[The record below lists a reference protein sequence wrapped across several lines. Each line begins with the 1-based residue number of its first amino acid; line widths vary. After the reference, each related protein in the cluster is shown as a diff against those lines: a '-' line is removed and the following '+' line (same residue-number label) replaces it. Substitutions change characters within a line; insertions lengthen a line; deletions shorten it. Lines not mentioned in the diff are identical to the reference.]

1 MEVRAMNRAF
11 SWRCSA
17 LAAVVLAV
25 AVVASAE
32 ERKWTDKTGKFSVT
46 AELVGVQDGK
56 AVLRKADGKELS
68 VDLERL
74 SAEDQKYIEARP
86 ADSVAE
92 AAPADA
98 LIAKIAESFY
108 SDLRNKERELAKA
121 ALTKKA
127 EALLTGGQSP
137 LAGLPQPQTGQNA
150 IKVGSVTVDGQVAE
164 IPVLVRAGGAVH
176 KTKLHL
182 RLEDDEWQVFAIS
195 ATYPDGEKSINFEA
209 AAAVENVDPL
219 LALMGK
225 PIELQGYTVD
235 GTQTD
240 LSEHKGKVV
249 LVDFWATWCGPC
261 RAEIPNILK
270 NWDTYHN
277 DGFEVIAVS
286 VDEDLDAL
294 KSFVGE
300 EKPPWTVVADNHP
313 RNKKSMAAKFGIRGI
328 PAFILVGKDGK
339 VAAVHCRGER
349 LGKQLA
355 QLIRSPGA
363 RTSSLDGEFVR

>member
-1 MEVRAMNRAF
+1 MNRAI

-46 AELVGVQDGK
+46 AELVGVEDGK
-56 AVLRKADGKELS
+56 AVLRRADGKEIS
-68 VDLERL
+68 VALDRL
-74 SAEDQKYIEARP
+74 SAADQEYIEDRP
-86 ADSVAE
+86 AGLDSTAT
-92 AAPADA
+92 AADEM
-98 LIAKIAESFY
+98 IARIAESFY
-108 SDLRNKERELAKA
+108 ADLRNKERDVARA

-137 LAGLPQPQTGQNA
+137 LAGLPQPQTGKNA
-150 IKVGSVTVDGQVAE
+150 IKVGSVAVDGQVAE

-182 RLEDDEWQVFAIS
+182 RFEDDEWQVFAIS

-235 GTQTD
+235 GTQTE
-240 LSEHKGKVV
+240 LSQYKGKVV

-270 NWDTYHN
+270 NWDNYHN

-294 KSFVGE
+294 KTFVGE

-313 RNKKSMAAKFGIRGI
+313 KNKKSMAAKFGIRGI

-355 QLIRSPGA
+355 QLFRSPGA
-363 RTSSLDGEFVR
+363 RTSSLDGEILR

>member
-1 MEVRAMNRAF
+1 MEVWAMKRAF
-11 SWRCSA
+11 SWRCYA
-17 LAAVVLAV
+17 LVAVVLTV
-25 AVVASAE
+25 TVVASAE
-32 ERKWTDKTGKFSVT
+32 ERKWSDKTGKFSVT
-46 AELVGVQDGK
+46 AELVTVEDGK
-56 AVLRKADGKELS
+56 ALLRRADGKEIS
-68 VDLERL
+68 VDVERL
-74 SAEDQKYIEARP
+74 SAEDQKYIEDRP
-86 ADSVAE
+86 ADTDTK
-92 AAPADA
+92 AAPVDEM
-98 LIAKIAESFY
+98 IAKIAESFY
-108 SDLRNKERELAKA
+108 SDLRNKEREVARA

-137 LAGLPQPQTGQNA
+137 LVGLPQPQAGKNA
-150 IKVGSVTVDGQVAE
+150 IKVGSVAVDGQVAE

-182 RLEDDEWQVFAIS
+182 RLEEDEWQVFAIS

-209 AAAVENVDPL
+209 AGVVANVDPL

-235 GTQTD
+235 GTQTE
-240 LSEHKGKVV
+240 LSQYKGKIV

-270 NWDTYHN
+270 NWEKYHS

-286 VDEDLDAL
+286 VDEDLNAL
-294 KSFVGE
+294 KTFVGE

-313 RNKKSMAAKFGIRGI
+313 KNGKSMAAKFGIRGI
-328 PAFILVGKDGK
+328 PAFILVGKNGK

-355 QLIRSPGA
+355 QLIRDPGA
-363 RTSSLDGEFVR
+363 RTSSLDADIVR

>member
-1 MEVRAMNRAF
+1 MNRAI
-11 SWRCSA
+11 SWRCYA
-17 LAAVVLAV
+17 LVAVVFTLT
-25 AVVASAE
+25 VVASAA
-32 ERKWTDKTGKFSVT
+32 ERKWSDKTGKFSVT
-46 AELVGVQDGK
+46 AELVDVKDGK
-56 AVLRKADGKELS
+56 AVLRRGDGKEVA

-74 SAEDQKYIEARP
+74 SAEDQKYIEDRP
-86 ADSVAE
+86 AGSDSKSAVADE
-92 AAPADA
+92 M
-98 LIAKIAESFY
+98 IAKIAESFY
-108 SDLRNKERELAKA
+108 ADLRNKERELARA

-127 EALLTGGQSP
+127 EALITGGQSP
-137 LAGLPQPQTGQNA
+137 LAGLPQPQTGKNA
-150 IKVGSVTVDGQVAE
+150 IKVGSVTLDGQVAE

-182 RLEDDEWQVFAIS
+182 RFEDDEWQVFAIS

-209 AAAVENVDPL
+209 AAAVDNVDPL

-225 PIELQGYTVD
+225 PIDLQGYTVD
-235 GTQTD
+235 GAQTE
-240 LSEHKGKVV
+240 LSQHKGKVV
-249 LVDFWATWCGPC
+249 LIDFWATWCGPC
-261 RAEIPNILK
+261 RAEIPNILT
-270 NWDTYHN
+270 NWDKYHG

-286 VDEDLDAL
+286 VDEDLSAL
-294 KSFVGE
+294 KTFVGE

-313 RNKKSMAAKFGIRGI
+313 KNKKSMAAKFGIRGI

-363 RTSSLDGEFVR
+363 RTSSRASDILR

>member
-1 MEVRAMNRAF
+1 
-11 SWRCSA
+11 
-17 LAAVVLAV
+17 V
-25 AVVASAE
+25 AV
-32 ERKWTDKTGKFSVT
+32 D
-46 AELVGVQDGK
+46 DGK
-56 AVLRKADGKELS
+56 AVLRRADGKEIS
-68 VDLERL
+68 VALDRL
-74 SAEDQKYIEARP
+74 SAEDQKYIEDRP
-86 ADSVAE
+86 ADSDT
-92 AAPADA
+92 DA
-98 LIAKIAESFY
+98 NATDELIAKIAESFY
-108 SDLRNKERELAKA
+108 ADLRNKERDVARA

-127 EALLTGGQSP
+127 EALITGGQSP
-137 LAGLPQPQTGQNA
+137 LAGLPQPQTGKNA
-150 IKVGSVTVDGQVAE
+150 IKVGSVGVDGQVAE

-182 RLEDDEWQVFAIS
+182 RLEDDQWQVFALS

-225 PIELQGYTVD
+225 PIDLQGYTVD

-240 LSEHKGKVV
+240 LSQYKGKVV

-270 NWDTYHN
+270 NWDKYHG
-277 DGFEVIAVS
+277 DGFEVMAVS

-294 KSFVGE
+294 ETFVGE

-313 RNKKSMAAKFGIRGI
+313 KNKNSMAAKFGIRGI
-328 PAFILVGKDGK
+328 PAFILIGKDGK

-355 QLIRSPGA
+355 QLIRSPA
-363 RTSSLDGEFVR
+363 TKTSSLDGEIVR

>member
-1 MEVRAMNRAF
+1 MNRAIY
-11 SWRCSA
+11 WRCYA
-17 LAAVVLAV
+17 LAAMVLAV

-32 ERKWTDKTGKFSVT
+32 ERKWTDKSGKFSVT
-46 AELVGVQDGK
+46 AEFVAVEDGK
-56 AVLRKADGKELS
+56 AVLRRADGKELA

-74 SAEDQKYIEARP
+74 SAEDRKYIEDRP
-86 ADSVAE
+86 ADSDTE
-92 AAPADA
+92 ATPADE

-108 SDLRNKERELAKA
+108 VDLRNKERDVARA

-127 EALLTGGQSP
+127 EELIAGGQSP
-137 LAGLPQPQTGQNA
+137 LAGLPQPQTGKNA
-150 IKVGSVTVDGQVAE
+150 IKVGSVAVDGQVAE

-182 RLEDDEWQVFAIS
+182 RLEDDQWQVFAIS

-219 LALMGK
+219 LALVGK
-225 PIELQGYTVD
+225 PIDLQGYTVD

-240 LSEHKGKVV
+240 LSQFKGKVV

-270 NWDTYHN
+270 NWDNYHS

-294 KSFVGE
+294 NSFVADE
-300 EKPPWTVVADNHP
+300 RPPWTVVADNHP
-313 RNKKSMAAKFGIRGI
+313 KNKKSMAAKFGIRGI

-355 QLIRSPGA
+355 QLIRNPGA
-363 RTSSLDGEFVR
+363 RTSSLDADIVR

>member
-1 MEVRAMNRAF
+1 MNCAI

-17 LAAVVLAV
+17 LLALV
-25 AVVASAE
+25 FTLTVVASAE
-32 ERKWTDKTGKFSVT
+32 ERKWSDKSGKFSLT
-46 AELVGVQDGK
+46 AELVDVEDGK
-56 AVLRKADGKELS
+56 AVLRRADGKEIA

-74 SAEDQKYIEARP
+74 SAEDRKYIEDRP
-86 ADSVAE
+86 AGSDSK
-92 AAPADA
+92 AAAADEM
-98 LIAKIAESFY
+98 IAKIAENFY
-108 SDLRNKERELAKA
+108 ADLRNKERELAKA

-137 LAGLPQPQTGQNA
+137 LAGLPQPQTGKNA
-150 IKVGSVTVDGQVAE
+150 IKVGSVAVDGQVAE

-182 RLEDDEWQVFAIS
+182 RFEDDEWQVFAIS
-195 ATYPDGEKSINFEA
+195 AMYPDGEKSINFEA
-209 AAAVENVDPL
+209 AAAAENVDPL

-225 PIELQGYTVD
+225 PIDLQGYTVD
-235 GTQTD
+235 GTQTE
-240 LSEHKGKVV
+240 LSQYKGKIV

-261 RAEIPNILK
+261 RAEIPNIAK
-270 NWDTYHN
+270 NWEKYHS

-294 KSFVGE
+294 ETFVGE
-300 EKPPWTVVADNHP
+300 ENPPWTVVADNHP
-313 RNKKSMAAKFGIRGI
+313 KNKKSMAAKFGIRGI

-363 RTSSLDGEFVR
+363 RTSSLDADIVR

>member
-1 MEVRAMNRAF
+1 MNRAM

-17 LAAVVLAV
+17 LV
-25 AVVASAE
+25 AMVFTLTVVASAE
-32 ERKWTDKTGKFSVT
+32 ERKWSDKTGKFSVT
-46 AELVGVQDGK
+46 AELVDVEDGK
-56 AVLRKADGKELS
+56 AVLRRADGKEIA

-74 SAEDQKYIEARP
+74 SAEDRKYIEDRP
-86 ADSVAE
+86 DNSDTKAAAADE
-92 AAPADA
+92 M
-98 LIAKIAESFY
+98 IAKIAEDFY
-108 SDLRNKERELAKA
+108 ADLRNKERELARV

-127 EALLTGGQSP
+127 EALITGGQSP
-137 LAGLPQPQTGQNA
+137 LAGLPQPQTGKNA
-150 IKVGSVTVDGQVAE
+150 IKVGSVAVDGQVAE

-182 RLEDDEWQVFAIS
+182 RFEDDEWQVFAIS
-195 ATYPDGEKSINFEA
+195 AMYPDGEKSINFEA
-209 AAAVENVDPL
+209 AAAAENVDPL

-225 PIELQGYTVD
+225 PIDLQGYTVD
-235 GTQTD
+235 GAQTE
-240 LSEHKGKVV
+240 LSQYKGKVV

-270 NWDTYHN
+270 NWDTYHSK
-277 DGFEVIAVS
+277 GFDVIAVS

-294 KSFVGE
+294 ETFVGD

-313 RNKKSMAAKFGIRGI
+313 KNKKSMAAKFSIRGI

-363 RTSSLDGEFVR
+363 RTSSLDADIVR

>member
-1 MEVRAMNRAF
+1 MNRAIY
-11 SWRCSA
+11 WRCSA

-46 AELVGVQDGK
+46 AELVGVEDGK
-56 AVLRKADGKELS
+56 AVLRKADGKEIS
-68 VDLERL
+68 VALDRL
-74 SAEDQKYIEARP
+74 SAEDQKYIENRP
-86 ADSVAE
+86 ADSE
-92 AAPADA
+92 SKAAPADD

-108 SDLRNKERELAKA
+108 ADLRNSEREVARS

-127 EALLTGGQSP
+127 EALISGGKSP
-137 LAGLPQPQTGQNA
+137 LAGLPQPQTGTNA

-182 RLEDDEWQVFAIS
+182 RLEEDEWQVFAIS

-209 AAAVENVDPL
+209 EVAAAVEDVDPL
-219 LALMGK
+219 VALMGK
-225 PIELQGYTVD
+225 PIDLQGYTVD

-240 LSEHKGKVV
+240 LSQYKGKVV

-270 NWDTYHN
+270 NWDNYHN

-294 KSFVGE
+294 KAFVGE

-313 RNKKSMAAKFGIRGI
+313 KNKKSMAAKFGIRGI

-349 LGKQLA
+349 LGKHLA

-363 RTSSLDGEFVR
+363 RTSSLDAEIVR

>member
-1 MEVRAMNRAF
+1 MNRAI
-11 SWRCSA
+11 SWRCYA
-17 LAAVVLAV
+17 LAAVVLTV
-25 AVVASAE
+25 TLVASAE
-32 ERKWTDKTGKFSVT
+32 ERKWTDKTGKFSVS
-46 AELVGVQDGK
+46 AELVTVEDGK
-56 AVLRKADGKELS
+56 AILRRADGKELS
-68 VDLERL
+68 VDVERL
-74 SAEDQKYIEARP
+74 STEDQKYIEGRP
-86 ADSVAE
+86 ADSDTK
-92 AAPADA
+92 AAAADEM
-98 LIAKIAESFY
+98 IAKMAESFY
-108 SDLRNKERELAKA
+108 SDLRNKERDLAKA

-137 LAGLPQPQTGQNA
+137 LAGLPQPQTGTNA

-182 RLEDDEWQVFAIS
+182 RYEDDEWQVFALS

-225 PIELQGYTVD
+225 PIDLQGYTVD

-240 LSEHKGKVV
+240 LSQYKGKVV

-261 RAEIPNILK
+261 RAEIPNIAK
-270 NWDTYHN
+270 NWDKYHS

-286 VDEDLDAL
+286 VDEDLAAL
-294 KSFVGE
+294 KTFVAD

-313 RNKKSMAAKFGIRGI
+313 KNGQSMAAKFGIRGI

-355 QLIRSPGA
+355 LLVRSPGP
-363 RTSSLDGEFVR
+363 RTSSLDSDPVR

>member
-1 MEVRAMNRAF
+1 
-11 SWRCSA
+11 
-17 LAAVVLAV
+17 
-25 AVVASAE
+25 
-32 ERKWTDKTGKFSVT
+32 
-46 AELVGVQDGK
+46 VGVEDGK
-56 AVLRKADGKELS
+56 AVLRKADGKEIS
-68 VDLERL
+68 VAVDRL
-74 SAEDQKYIEARP
+74 SAADQKYIEDRP
-86 ADSVAE
+86 ADSDTK
-92 AAPADA
+92 AAPADE

-108 SDLRNKERELAKA
+108 ADLRNAERQVARA

-127 EALLTGGQSP
+127 EDLMTGGQSP
-137 LAGLPQPQTGQNA
+137 LAGLPQPQTGKNA
-150 IKVGSVTVDGQVAE
+150 IKVGSVAVDGQVAE

-182 RLEDDEWQVFAIS
+182 RFEDEEWQVFAIS

-209 AAAVENVDPL
+209 EVAAAAEDVDPL
-219 LALMGK
+219 VALMGK

-235 GTQTD
+235 GTQTE
-240 LSEHKGKVV
+240 LAEYKGKVV

-270 NWDTYHN
+270 NWEKYHS

-286 VDEDLDAL
+286 VDEDLNEL

-313 RNKKSMAAKFGIRGI
+313 KNKKSMAAKFGIRGI

-363 RTSSLDGEFVR
+363 RTSSIERETVR